1 MPANLVNPRDN
12 YYTNTIRNDSVDM
25 LPLART
31 PKDCVGGACQYGLNT
46 AVPENY
52 MDFETNRLNAP
63 DTLTG
68 RRYQLSNSTLARVD
82 GATSYNRMPDTSIGQ
97 IAQYAG
103 IYATGQ
109 NAADSAE
116 YNRYYTGGILDHQ
129 FHRMDMPYR
138 EPSTYVAPVPVSYN
152 TRKKLSEIKFGDVPI
167 ISEISSGELQM
178 LGSNIYRS
186 KDRQKAKLNAAYK
199 QVNTQAL
206 NDDLTNGVVR
216 QKFHLNTIYGCPE
229 SRITTVLNP
238 KIAGNSGGTYCDHSR
253 RFYQSCRKPAM
264 NTTTHARV
272 DGAPS
277 YSAALM
283 PCEQNK
289 FAVRHKDFVPTNY
302 VMASALSYNY

>member
-12 YYTNTIRNDSVDM
+12 YYTNTIRNDSVHM

-31 PKDCVGGACQYGLNT
+31 PKDCIGGACQYGLNT

-63 DTLTG
+63 DNLTG
-68 RRYQLSNSTLARVD
+68 RRYQLSN
-82 GATSYNRMPDTSIGQ
+82 ATAEFPNTSIGG

-103 IYATGQ
+103 IYTTGQ

-238 KIAGNSGGTYCDHSR
+238 RIAGNSGGTYCDHSR
-253 RFYQSCRKPAM
+253 RFYQSCRQPAM
-264 NTTTHARV
+264 NS
-272 DGAPS
+272 G
-277 YSAALM
+277 AALM

-302 VMASALSYNY
+302 VMANALSYH